1 MDEERA
7 ISLPFSFNA
16 AGELSYTTDL
26 KKIIQ
31 DRVVL
36 AVMTKLE
43 ERVMRPNFGSDVY
56 NSLFENE
63 GAAES
68 IVRQAVTTCFSAWF
82 PYLNLRSVKTTLV
95 DEVLEF
101 DVYYSKGKNTSIE
114 EVNIKTSLF
123 TRAGEVIREISNGR

>member
-7 ISLPFSFNA
+7 ISLPFSFNS
-16 AGELSYTTDL
+16 AGEVGYTSDL

-36 AVMTKLE
+36 AVMTKLQ

-56 NSLFENE
+56 DSLFETE
-63 GAAES
+63 TSAES
-68 IVRQAVTTCFSAWF
+68 IVRQAVTNCFSTWF
-82 PYLNLRSVKTTLV
+82 PYLSLKSVQGSVV

-101 DVYYSKGKNTSIE
+101 DVYYSKGKESQIE
-114 EVNIKTSLF
+114 AVNVKTSLL
-123 TRAGEVIREISNGR
+123 TRAGDVIKEISNGR

>member
-1 MDEERA
+1 MDNERA
-7 ISLPFSFNA
+7 ISLPFSFNS
-16 AGELSYTTDL
+16 AGELSYTEDL

-43 ERVMRPNFGSDVY
+43 ERVMRPNFGSEVY

-82 PYLNLRSVKTTLV
+82 PYLNLRSVKATVV

-101 DVYYSKGKNTSIE
+101 EIFYSKGKSITIE
-114 EVNIKTSLF
+114 EVSVKTSLF
-123 TRAGEVIREISNGR
+123 TRAGDVIREISNGR